1 MDIIE
6 QNLFRRLG
14 MIKYTQKHTDATYD
28 VAEYIVDT
36 YDECIDDMNFTDFIR
51 NKVLVLNRD
60 VLQKDFDDLMMTTST
75 NDLSFV
81 AELMAMLDIG
91 EFYEWENEC
100 IFTTLL
106 EKGDK
111 EKIKNRQKINYIGIC
126 MEYERLATLVE
137 FEIVQDKDVESCK
150 DIILQYGVNIQN
162 CNNASEVL
170 DRLGQIFGF
179 F

>member
-1 MDIIE
+1 MDNVEKNIF
-6 QNLFRRLG
+6 LKHG

-28 VAEYIVDT
+28 VAEYIVNT
-36 YDECIDDMNFTDFIR
+36 FNECIDDMSFREFIKD
-51 NKVLVLNRD
+51 KVLVLNRD

-91 EFYEWENEC
+91 EFYEWKNEC

-106 EKGDK
+106 KKGDK

-126 MEYERLATLVE
+126 MEYERLATLIE
-137 FEIVQDKDVESCK
+137 FEIVQNKDVENCK
-150 DIILQYGVNIQN
+150 EIILQYGVDIQK
-162 CNNASEVL
+162 CINAHDII
-170 DRLGQIFGF
+170 DRLNQLFGLN
-179 F
+179 